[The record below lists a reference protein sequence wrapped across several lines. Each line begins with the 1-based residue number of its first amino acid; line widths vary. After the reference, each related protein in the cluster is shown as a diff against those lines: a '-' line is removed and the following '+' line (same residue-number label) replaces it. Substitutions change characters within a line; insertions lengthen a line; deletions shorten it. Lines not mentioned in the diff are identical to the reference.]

1 MDGALKLLE
10 ALRCRKIWQFTVAG
24 GDAKLKRP
32 PRRKGKSPNRSEKS
46 PASCSFLMDQGG
58 RASGPYA
65 PDAPEPEFEA
75 QSEVLVVDH
84 ATRLPAGN

>member
-1 MDGALKLLE
+1 VDGALKLLE

-46 PASCSFLMDQGG
+46 PG